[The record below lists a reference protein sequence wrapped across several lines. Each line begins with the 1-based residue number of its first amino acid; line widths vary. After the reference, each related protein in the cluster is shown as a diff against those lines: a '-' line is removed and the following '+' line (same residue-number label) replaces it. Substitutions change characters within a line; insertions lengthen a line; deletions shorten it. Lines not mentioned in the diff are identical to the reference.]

1 MECPTPRAAAHAWM
15 HGVGV
20 DAVRPVC
27 DASAVPHASRQCRP
41 VTESPGPPKLSP
53 GIVVGDRFVVSSPL
67 GGGGF
72 GDVYACEDTLTGQPA
87 ALKVLRIEGAGYRV
101 AWRRELA
108 MLRLFE
114 APGVVTLIDEGVVDG
129 LPYVAMPLVDGGKF
143 PGTVRDRS
151 WDSIRLPVVTL
162 LSALHYVHAAGI
174 VHRDLKPS
182 NVLVDAAGHAHVLD
196 FGIAWDRSAAA
207 EELFGLGTPAFTSP
221 EQARGAVGDHR
232 SDIYAVGTMI
242 WEALTGA
249 WPFAADSVKQLLT
262 LKCTQRAPSLAS
274 VCPDAPR
281 EVVRAVD
288 AMLTLEPHHRPGSA
302 IEVLA
307 MLASSSDALEP
318 MHSWL
323 AHAGEL
329 RSASDLEPLFAGPER
344 IMRFRSRGAAVLW
357 KAAGDHRN
365 LLLSTVER
373 WLREGL
379 VWWSN
384 GRLALSER
392 TLGRMTGLGLELER
406 YADPARMMLEVTHG
420 GDASTPV
427 GISPYWQD
435 TTGEEDTIAATDA
448 PVATSSN
455 VTVPE
460 KSSSW
465 SSMSETLVTAALAA
479 CDASAGMRSVLLAD
493 AAVDL
498 ADSEPARIDALV
510 ALSYVALRC
519 KRVDALDLA
528 LYRLGMVE
536 GDAVAASAERLI
548 RIARLYAVG
557 MARRMRED
565 LESIE
570 RPQHPLLLDML
581 ARLSAVADLAA
592 TAPHDASAVEARWR
606 ARHGDALDAGTRE
619 FLAGNF
625 RYLAGDYEDA
635 ASRAYAYGQ
644 TLPGDASDSVL
655 LIAAVHWMEAGNGR
669 QAAAAI
675 AETRKVDALPV
686 ELALLRVGL
695 ELSLQYRSFQQVRCD
710 DELLEILLEH
720 APQFIRNMVSAT
732 LLGAALRAGDRRQVE
747 RVANSMMSSAEHGAR
762 AIAGHTARAAL
773 LHVQETPDPLSVA
786 TLLGEV
792 LDVPFPRA
800 RLQCIAMLWR
810 HLSAS
815 ARERAQVAFEAAW
828 VESRAAE
835 FSMRFEVFSPQEC
848 RFLVLTPPRSR
859 GSA

>member
-1 MECPTPRAAAHAWM
+1 MERVLHRALAHAPA
-15 HGVGV
+15 GSGNV
-20 DAVRPVC
+20 DAAQGVC
-27 DASAVPHASRQCRP
+27 EQSGHLYSPRQCP
-41 VTESPGPPKLSP
+41 SVTDVSGSLKLPPGL
-53 GIVVGDRFVVSSPL
+53 VVSGRFVVQAPL

-72 GDVYACEDTLTGQPA
+72 GDVYACDDTLTGQRA

-114 APGVVTLIDEGVVDG
+114 APGVVTLIDEGVVND
-129 LPYVAMPLVDGGKF
+129 LPYVVMPLVEGEKF
-143 PGTVRDRS
+143 PGKVADRRWES
-151 WDSIRLPVVTL
+151 VRLPVLTL

-182 NVLVDAAGHAHVLD
+182 NVLVDARGHAHVLD
-196 FGIAWDRSAAA
+196 FGIAWDRTSAA

-242 WEALTGA
+242 WESLTGA

-302 IEVLA
+302 IEVLS
-307 MLASSSDALEP
+307 MLAASSDALEP
-318 MHSWL
+318 MHGWL
-323 AHAGEL
+323 AQAGEL
-329 RSASDLEPLFAGPER
+329 RGASDLEPLFEGPER
-344 IMRFRSRGAAVLW
+344 IMRFQSRGAAILW
-357 KAAGDHRN
+357 KEAGDNRN

-392 TLGRMTGLGLELER
+392 TLGRLTGLGLELER
-406 YADPARMMLEVTHG
+406 YADPARMMLEVTHQG
-420 GDASTPV
+420 WSDTPV
-427 GISPYWQD
+427 APSAQWD
-435 TTGEEDTIAATDA
+435 ETCGEDATIAASEA
-448 PVATSSN
+448 PVAVRSNETSREPSGGWN
-455 VTVPE
+455 TT
-460 KSSSW
+460 SD
-465 SSMSETLVTAALAA
+465 TLVTAALAA
-479 CDASAGMRSVLLAD
+479 CEAAAGMRSVLLAD

-498 ADSEPARIDALV
+498 ADNEAARMDALV
-510 ALSYVALRC
+510 TLAYAALRC

-528 LYRLGMVE
+528 LYRLGMVD
-536 GDAVAASAERLI
+536 GDPVASSAERLI
-548 RIARLYAVG
+548 RLARLYAVG
-557 MARRMRED
+557 MTRRMRED

-570 RPQHPLLLDML
+570 SPSHPLLQDML
-581 ARLSAVADLAA
+581 ARLSAVADLAETPPGQAA
-592 TAPHDASAVEARWR
+592 TVEARWR
-606 ARHGDALDAGTRE
+606 ARHGAALDEGTRE

-625 RYLAGDYEDA
+625 RYLAGDYDDA
-635 ASRAYAYGQ
+635 AQRAFAYGQ
-644 TLPGDASDSVL
+644 ALPGDAADSVL
-655 LIAAVHWMEAGNGR
+655 LIAAVHWLEAGNAR
-669 QAAAAI
+669 LAARAI
-675 AETRKVDALPV
+675 ERTRRVDELPV
-686 ELALLRVGL
+686 ELSLLRVGL
-695 ELSLQYRSFQQVRCD
+695 ELTLQYRSFQQVRCD
-710 DELLEILLEH
+710 DELVEILLEH

-732 LLGAALRAGDRRQVE
+732 LLGSALRAGERRQLE
-747 RVANSMMSSAEHGAR
+747 RVAASMMSSADHGAR

-773 LHVQETPDPLSVA
+773 IHVTESPDPLSVA

-792 LDVPFPRA
+792 LEVPFPRA

-810 HLSAS
+810 HLSTT
-815 ARERAQVAFEAAW
+815 ARARARAAFDAAW
-828 VESRAAE
+828 QQSRAE
-835 FSMRFEVFSPQEC
+835 QFGMRFEVFSPQEC
-848 RFLVLTPPRSR
+848 RYLVLTPPRSR
-859 GSA
+859 GTT